1 MESGIIVGR
10 VGDGQD
16 VGNPIAFAIAIDGAT
31 GEVSTAQYSAV
42 VHSDPADHDEFGNP
56 ILLSDL
62 VHVTLTVTDGDGDTA
77 RATSGSALTIAFE
90 DDGPSVTT
98 ADVDPALLVM
108 DELLADGG
116 SVQDEGG
123 AAQDDEAGVT
133 LPAALSLLGTAI
145 GAATA
150 DGSTLF
156 NAAEFGAD
164 GASGTV
170 APVYALTDASG
181 AAIADHT
188 ASGIFDTATGSE
200 IYLFVES
207 GIIVGRVGDGQDV
220 GNPIA
225 FAIAIDGATGEVS
238 TAQYSAVV
246 HSDPADHDEFGNPI
260 LLSDLV
266 YVTLTVTDGDGDTA
280 RATSGSALTI
290 AFEDDG
296 PSVTTADVDPALLVM
311 DESLADG
318 GSVQDE
324 GGAAQDDEAGVT
336 LPAASD
342 VAWDGDRCCD
352 GGWLDAVQCS

>member
-1 MESGIIVGR
+1 
-10 VGDGQD
+10 
-16 VGNPIAFAIAIDGAT
+16 
-31 GEVSTAQYSAV
+31 
-42 VHSDPADHDEFGNP
+42 
-56 ILLSDL
+56 
-62 VHVTLTVTDGDGDTA
+62 
-77 RATSGSALTIAFE
+77 
-90 DDGPSVTT
+90 
-98 ADVDPALLVM
+98 M
-108 DELLADGG
+108 DESLADGG

-133 LPAALSLLGTAI
+133 LPAALTVLGTAI

-164 GASGTV
+164 GASGMV

-220 GNPIA
+220 GNPIV

-296 PSVTTADVDPALLVM
+296 PSVTAADVDPALLVM

-342 VAWDGDRCCD
+342 SAWDGDRCCD